1 MAELSWSI
9 LIFQVTVCLACV
21 VYSSETYS
29 LLDRDQR
36 TKLTSLLVYQVEKF
50 STTCNEILKAGG
62 SGSKFEDG
70 RNKRQLFSRLEF
82 LEDDEVSFTGERDGE
97 GFPNGHGA
105 VRFGESLDDDAPSK
119 GFSTWRGLTGGLERA
134 QTGDLLS
141 EVSGSF
147 SHGRLVGPVLLRVRG
162 SKFVF
167 SACFAEEGTPVGTVL
182 EKEIG
187 AGGLLHHV
195 NTTR

>member
-1 MAELSWSI
+1 M
-9 LIFQVTVCLACV
+9 
-21 VYSSETYS
+21 
-29 LLDRDQR
+29 D
-36 TKLTSLLVYQVEKF
+36 
-50 STTCNEILKAGG
+50 
-62 SGSKFEDG
+62 
-70 RNKRQLFSRLEF
+70 F

-97 GFPNGHGA
+97 GFPNGQGTC
-105 VRFGESLDDDAPSK
+105 RFGESLNDDAPPK

-141 EVSGSF
+141 EVAGSF
-147 SHGRLVGPVLLRVRG
+147 SHGRLVGPALLRVRG